1 MKQEEKTRKTRER
14 ILAAAMVEFGTK
26 SYETASLTAICEKD
40 QLSKGL
46 LYHNFK
52 GKDALYLACVS
63 RCYEEMTAC
72 FTSQTLDFTDASGAL
87 GRLMAQ
93 RQQFFQSYPYCANIF
108 FGTILHPPEHLRR
121 AIEEIRQELNSFYT
135 GCYREILGHL
145 PLRRGVTMEM
155 AISCMMMLHETFN
168 SYFQNL
174 TGEGTDYHSLIEDHE
189 EKLTCMVDMLLYGIV
204 EQRTGEDQR

>member
-87 GRLMAQ
+87 GQLMAQ
-93 RQQFFQSYPYCANIF
+93 RQQFFQSHPYCANIF

-121 AIEEIRQELNSFYT
+121 EIEEIRQELLFLVPSAAFSAYT
-135 GCYREILGHL
+135 KG
-145 PLRRGVTMEM
+145 GVKPCGQEN
-155 AISCMMMLHETFN
+155 AAVIRPV
-168 SYFQNL
+168 
-174 TGEGTDYHSLIEDHE
+174 GW
-189 EKLTCMVDMLLYGIV
+189 
-204 EQRTGEDQR
+204 QRDCCC